1 MKRKVR
7 KYICSAIL
15 ILLII
20 WIVWGN
26 VTVGVTHYTV
36 ASPRLPAALD
46 HFKIAIIS
54 DLHNA
59 RFGQD
64 NRSLIA
70 LIEREAPDMIAIT
83 GDLIR
88 QNGY

>member
-26 VTVGVTHYTV
+26 VTVGVTRRRKNMT
-36 ASPRLPAALD
+36 
-46 HFKIAIIS
+46 
-54 DLHNA
+54 
-59 RFGQD
+59 
-64 NRSLIA
+64 RS
-70 LIEREAPDMIAIT
+70 
-83 GDLIR
+83 
-88 QNGY
+88 QKK